1 MRKNVKIPAA
11 IKDQK
16 PDPYRRTMAVGKNKQ
31 SSKNGKGLKKKAV
44 DPFARKDWFD
54 IKAPSTFEHRNVG
67 KTLINRSTG
76 LKNAADGLKGRV
88 VEVCL
93 ADLQGSED
101 HAYRKV
107 KLRVDEVQGKNLL
120 TNFHGMDFT
129 TDKLRSLVRK
139 WQSLVE
145 ANVTVKT
152 ADDYILRVFAIAFTK
167 RQPNQIKKTT
177 YAQLSK
183 LREVRKRMIEI
194 MQREVLNVTLAQ
206 LTQKLI
212 PEVIGREIEK
222 LTQTILPLQNVHI
235 RKVKLLKAPKF
246 DLGALMGLHGEAVA
260 EEKGKKVG
268 GFKDVVLEQV

>member
-1 MRKNVKIPAA
+1 
-11 IKDQK
+11 
-16 PDPYRRTMAVGKNKQ
+16 MAVGKNKQ
-31 SSKNGKGLKKKAV
+31 SSKNGKGLKKKVV
-44 DPFARKDWFD
+44 DPFTRKDWFD
-54 IKAPSTFEHRNVG
+54 IKAPATFEHRNVG
-67 KTLINRSTG
+67 KTLVNRSTG
-76 LKNAADGLKGRV
+76 LKNAADSLKGRV

-101 HAYRKV
+101 HSYRKV

-152 ADDYILRVFAIAFTK
+152 SDDYVLRVFAIAFTK

-177 YAQLSK
+177 YAQSAK
-183 LREVRKRMIEI
+183 LREVRKKMIEI
-194 MQREVLNVTLAQ
+194 MQREVSNVTLAQ

-222 LTQTILPLQNVHI
+222 STATIFPLQNVHI
-235 RKVKLLKAPKF
+235 RKVKLLKLPKF
-246 DLGALMGLHGEAVA
+246 DLGALMGLHGESVA